1 PWALWLLAPLARLP
15 YSTGWVRLLTLLTF
29 VTVAR
34 KRGADGAGLILLATS
49 APLLFL
55 VANANIDFLPA
66 LAFLLAPAWGLP
78 LLLIK
83 PQTGVFAALAW
94 LRRAGRDWRGLARLL
109 APTLA
114 LFAASLLVYGW
125 WLDDALRNI
134 RTMQSV
140 GLPQVGWNTSVFP
153 WGVPLGLYFA
163 WRAWRQADEFH
174 GVTAT
179 LLLSP
184 YTPLYSMSLWYA
196 LFVGRARR
204 WAAALVWVCFWL
216 IYVWHY
222 GGVGAFLL
230 RTWGLG

>member
-1 PWALWLLAPLARLP
+1 M
-15 YSTGWVRLLTLLTF
+15 
-29 VTVAR
+29 
-34 KRGADGAGLILLATS
+34 
-49 APLLFL
+49 
-55 VANANIDFLPA
+55 
-66 LAFLLAPAWGLP
+66 
-78 LLLIK
+78 
-83 PQTGVFAALAW
+83 
-94 LRRAGRDWRGLARLL
+94 ARLL

-114 LFAASLLVYGW
+114 VFAVSLLVYGW
-125 WLDDALRNI
+125 WVDDALRNI

-204 WAAALVWVCFWL
+204 WAAALAWAVFWL

-222 GGVGAFLL
+222 GGAGAFLL